1 MIHHLA
7 ITPKNFQESH
17 KFYTEVMGFKLCKI
31 VKRQAM
37 GGAKA
42 GWTKH
47 VFYET
52 GKGSYFVLWDLHLTG
67 LEDDDWK
74 APISTGLGLPWWIN
88 HIAFE
93 VASLE
98 ELEEKKQIWLAAG
111 NKVSEVV
118 HEFITSIYTKDPDG
132 NMVEFTCNTR
142 ELTEEDRDEA
152 ERLLIDDSPAVDPD
166 YPGMIYLPDGRIIE
180 APSSPA
186 EASPAP
192 EPVGEWGNTAS
203 SY

>member
-1 MIHHLA
+1 LIHHLA
-7 ITPKNFQESH
+7 ITPKDFKASH
-17 KFYTEVMGFKLCKI
+17 DFYTEVMGFTLVKI

-47 VFYET
+47 VFYDT
-52 GKGSYFVLWDLHLTG
+52 GHGSYFVLWDLHLTG
-67 LEDDDWK
+67 LADDDWK
-74 APISTGLGLPWWIN
+74 APISTGLGLPWWVN

-93 VASLE
+93 VADLD
-98 ELEEKKQIWLAAG
+98 ELEAKKQRWLAAG

-142 ELTEEDRDEA
+142 ALDSEDFEEAR
-152 ERLLIDDSPAVDPD
+152 RLLVDDTPAVEPD
-166 YPGMIYLPDGRIIE
+166 YPGVIYLPDGRVIE
-180 APSSPA
+180 APSSP
-186 EASPAP
+186 S
-192 EPVGEWGNTAS
+192 EPVPAAAD
-203 SY
+203 

>member
-1 MIHHLA
+1 LIHHLA
-7 ITPKNFQESH
+7 ITPKNFKASH
-17 KFYTEVMGFKLCKI
+17 EFYTEVMGFTLVKI

-47 VFYET
+47 VFYDT
-52 GKGSYFVLWDLHLTG
+52 GHGSYFVLWDLHLTG
-67 LEDDDWK
+67 LAVDDWK
-74 APISTGLGLPWWIN
+74 APISTGLGLPWWVN

-93 VASLE
+93 VADLD
-98 ELEEKKQIWLAAG
+98 ELEVKKQRWLAAG

-142 ELTEEDRDEA
+142 ALDEEDFEEA
-152 ERLLIDDSPAVDPD
+152 RRLLVDDTPAVEPD
-166 YPGMIYLPDGRIIE
+166 YPGVIYLPDGRVIE
-180 APSSPA
+180 APSSPSDPVA
-186 EASPAP
+186 TEA
-192 EPVGEWGNTAS
+192 N
-203 SY
+203 

>member
-1 MIHHLA
+1 LIHHLA
-7 ITPKNFQESH
+7 ITPKNFKASH
-17 KFYTEVMGFKLCKI
+17 EFYTEVMGFTLVKI

-47 VFYET
+47 VFYDT
-52 GKGSYFVLWDLHLTG
+52 GHGSYFVLWDLHLTG
-67 LEDDDWK
+67 LADDYWK
-74 APISTGLGLPWWIN
+74 APISTGLGLPWWVN

-93 VASLE
+93 VADLD
-98 ELEEKKQIWLAAG
+98 ELEVKKQRWLAAG

-142 ELTEEDRDEA
+142 ALDEEDFEEA
-152 ERLLIDDSPAVDPD
+152 RRLLVDDTPAVEPD
-166 YPGMIYLPDGRIIE
+166 YPGVIYLPDGRVIE
-180 APSSPA
+180 APSSPSDPVA
-186 EASPAP
+186 TEA
-192 EPVGEWGNTAS
+192 N
-203 SY
+203 

>member
-1 MIHHLA
+1 LIHHLA
-7 ITPKNFQESH
+7 ITPKDFKASH
-17 KFYTEVMGFKLCKI
+17 EFYTEVMGFTLVKI

-47 VFYET
+47 VFYDT
-52 GKGSYFVLWDLHLTG
+52 GHGSYFVLWDLHLTG
-67 LEDDDWK
+67 LADEDWK

-93 VASLE
+93 VADLE
-98 ELEEKKQIWLAAG
+98 ELEEKKQRWLAAG

-142 ELTEEDRDEA
+142 ALNDEDFEEA
-152 ERLLIDDSPAVDPD
+152 HRLLIDDSPAVDPD
-166 YPGMIYLPDGRIIE
+166 YPGVIYLPDGRVIE
-180 APSSPA
+180 APSSP
-186 EASPAP
+186 S
-192 EPVGEWGNTAS
+192 EPVATGAN
-203 SY
+203 

>member
-7 ITPKNFQESH
+7 ITPKNFAASH
-17 KFYTEVMGFKLCKI
+17 EFYTEVMGFKLVKI

-37 GGAKA
+37 GGRKA

-47 VFYET
+47 VFYDT
-52 GKGSYFVLWDLHLTG
+52 GKGSYFVLWDLHLTD
-67 LEDDDWK
+67 LNDDDWN
-74 APISTGLGLPWWIN
+74 AAISTGLGLPWWIN
-88 HIAFE
+88 HVAFE
-93 VASLE
+93 VDSLD
-98 ELEEKKQIWLAAG
+98 ELEAKKQIWLAAG

-142 ELTEEDRDEA
+142 ELTEEDRLEA
-152 ERLLIDDSPAVDPD
+152 ERLLLDASPAVDPD
-166 YPGMIYLPDGRIIE
+166 YPGVIYLPDGRVIE

-186 EASPAP
+186 EP
-192 EPVGEWGNTAS
+192 EPSGGTDGYENTAS

>member
-7 ITPKNFQESH
+7 ITPKNFKASH
-17 KFYTEVMGFKLCKI
+17 EFYTEVMGFTLVKI

-47 VFYET
+47 VFYDT
-52 GKGSYFVLWDLHLTG
+52 GHGSYFVLWDLHLTN
-67 LEDDDWK
+67 LADEDWK
-74 APISTGLGLPWWIN
+74 APISTGLGLPWWVN

-93 VASLE
+93 VAGLD
-98 ELEEKKQIWLAAG
+98 ELEAKKQRWLAAG

-142 ELTEEDRDEA
+142 ALDENDFEEAR
-152 ERLLIDDSPAVDPD
+152 RLLIDDSPAVEPD
-166 YPGMIYLPDGRIIE
+166 YPGVIYLPDGRVIE
-180 APSSPA
+180 APSSPSEPVPA
-186 EASPAP
+186 EAD
-192 EPVGEWGNTAS
+192 
-203 SY
+203 

>member
-7 ITPKNFQESH
+7 ITPKNFPESH

-47 VFYET
+47 VFYDT

-88 HIAFE
+88 HVAFE
-93 VASLE
+93 VETLE

-142 ELTEEDRDEA
+142 ALTQEDREEA

-166 YPGMIYLPDGRIIE
+166 YPGMIYLPDGRVIA

-186 EASPAP
+186 EPVPA
-192 EPVGEWGNTAS
+192 PVGEWGNTAS

>member
-7 ITPKNFQESH
+7 VTPKDFKASH
-17 KFYTEVMGFKLCKI
+17 KFYTDVMGFTLAKI

-47 VFYET
+47 VFYDT
-52 GKGSYFVLWDLHLTG
+52 GHGSYFVLWDLHLTD
-67 LEDDDWK
+67 LSDEDWK

-88 HIAFE
+88 HYAFE
-93 VASLE
+93 VSDLD
-98 ELEEKKQIWLAAG
+98 ELEAKRARWLAAG
-111 NKVSEVV
+111 QKVSEVV

-142 ELTEEDRDEA
+142 ALTDEDRAEA
-152 ERLLIDDSPAVDPD
+152 NRLLVDDSPAVESD
-166 YPGMIYLPDGRIIE
+166 YPGTLYYPDGRVIE
-180 APSSPA
+180 VPASPA
-186 EASPAP
+186 EPITAGAS
-192 EPVGEWGNTAS
+192 
-203 SY
+203 

>member
-7 ITPKNFQESH
+7 VTPKDFKTSH
-17 KFYTEVMGFKLCKI
+17 QFYTEVMGFTLAKI

-47 VFYET
+47 VFYDT
-52 GKGSYFVLWDLHLTG
+52 GHGSYFVLWDLHLTD
-67 LEDDDWK
+67 LADEDWK

-88 HIAFE
+88 HYAFV
-93 VASLE
+93 VADLD
-98 ELEEKKQIWLAAG
+98 ELEAKKQRWLAAG
-111 NKVSEVV
+111 QKVSEVV

-142 ELTEEDRDEA
+142 PLTQEDRDEA
-152 ERLLIDDSPAVDPD
+152 NRLLADDSPAVEPD
-166 YPGMIYLPDGRIIE
+166 YPGTLYLPDGRVIE
-180 APSSPA
+180 VPSSPA
-186 EASPAP
+186 DPAP
-192 EPVGEWGNTAS
+192 AT
-203 SY
+203 

>member
-7 ITPKNFQESH
+7 ITPKDFKKSH
-17 KFYTEVMGFKLCKI
+17 EFYTEVMGFSLVKI
-31 VKRQAM
+31 VKREAM
-37 GGAKA
+37 GGTKA

-47 VFYET
+47 VFYDT
-52 GKGSYFVLWDLHLTG
+52 GKGSYFVLWDLHLND
-67 LEDDDWK
+67 LKDEDWK

-93 VASLE
+93 VADLD
-98 ELEEKKQIWLAAG
+98 ELEEKKQKWLATG

-142 ELTEEDRDEA
+142 PLTDADRDEA
-152 ERLLIDDSPAVDPD
+152 HRLLADDTPASLPD
-166 YPGMIYLPDGRIIE
+166 YPGVVYLPDGRVIE
-180 APSSPA
+180 APSSPSEAPAAVGDFA
-186 EASPAP
+186 E
-192 EPVGEWGNTAS
+192 TAQ

>member
-7 ITPKNFQESH
+7 ITPKDFKASH
-17 KFYTEVMGFKLCKI
+17 KFYTEVMGFTLAKI

-37 GGAKA
+37 GGVQA

-47 VFYET
+47 VFYDT
-52 GKGSYFVLWDLHLTG
+52 GHGSYFVLWDLHLAD
-67 LEDDDWK
+67 LADADWK

-88 HIAFE
+88 HYAFE

-98 ELEEKKQIWLAAG
+98 ELEEKKQRWLAAG

-142 ELTEEDRDEA
+142 AL
-152 ERLLIDDSPAVDPD
+152 DDSDRAEALELLADDDPATLPD
-166 YPGMIYLPDGRIIE
+166 YPGVIYLPDGRVIE

-186 EASPAP
+186 Q
-192 EPVGEWGNTAS
+192 
-203 SY
+203 

>member
-1 MIHHLA
+1 LIHHLA
-7 ITPKNFQESH
+7 ITPKNFKASH
-17 KFYTEVMGFKLCKI
+17 HFYTEVMGFTLVKI

-47 VFYET
+47 VFYDT
-52 GKGSYFVLWDLHLTG
+52 GHGSYFVLWDLHLTG
-67 LEDDDWK
+67 LADDDWK
-74 APISTGLGLPWWIN
+74 APISTGLGLPWWVN

-93 VASLE
+93 VADLA
-98 ELEEKKQIWLAAG
+98 ELEAKKQRWLAAG

-142 ELTEEDRDEA
+142 ALDEEDFEEA
-152 ERLLIDDSPAVDPD
+152 RRLLVDDTPAVEPD
-166 YPGMIYLPDGRIIE
+166 YPGVIYLPDGRIIE

-186 EASPAP
+186 E
-192 EPVGEWGNTAS
+192 PVTTDAG
-203 SY
+203 

>member
-1 MIHHLA
+1 LIHHLA
-7 ITPKNFQESH
+7 ITPKDFKASH
-17 KFYTEVMGFKLCKI
+17 EFYTEVMGFTLVKI

-47 VFYET
+47 VFYDT
-52 GKGSYFVLWDLHLTG
+52 GHGSYFVLWDLHLTG
-67 LEDDDWK
+67 LADEDWK

-93 VASLE
+93 VADLE
-98 ELEEKKQIWLAAG
+98 ELEEKKQRWLAAG

-142 ELTEEDRDEA
+142 ALNDDDFEEA
-152 ERLLIDDSPAVDPD
+152 HRLLIDDSPAVDPD
-166 YPGMIYLPDGRIIE
+166 YPGVIYLPDGRVIE
-180 APSSPA
+180 APSSP
-186 EASPAP
+186 S
-192 EPVGEWGNTAS
+192 EPVATGAN
-203 SY
+203 

>member
-1 MIHHLA
+1 VIHHLA
-7 ITPKNFQESH
+7 VTPKDFKASH
-17 KFYTEVMGFKLCKI
+17 KFYTEVMGFTLAKI

-37 GGAKA
+37 GGVKA

-47 VFYET
+47 VFYDT
-52 GKGSYFVLWDLHLTG
+52 GHGSYFVLWDLHLTD
-67 LEDDDWK
+67 LRDEDWK

-88 HIAFE
+88 HYAFE
-93 VASLE
+93 VDSLA
-98 ELEEKKQIWLAAG
+98 ELEAKKQVWLAAG

-142 ELTEEDRDEA
+142 ALDESDRAEA
-152 ERLLIDDSPAVDPD
+152 LQLLADDSPASLPD
-166 YPGMIYLPDGRIIE
+166 YPGVIYLPDGRVIE

-186 EASPAP
+186 E
-192 EPVGEWGNTAS
+192 
-203 SY
+203 

>member
-7 ITPKNFQESH
+7 ITPKDFKKSH
-17 KFYTEVMGFKLCKI
+17 EFYTEVMGFTLVKI

-47 VFYET
+47 VFYDT
-52 GKGSYFVLWDLHLTG
+52 GHGSYFVLWDLHLEG
-67 LEDDDWK
+67 LADEDWK

-93 VASLE
+93 VADLD
-98 ELEEKKQIWLAAG
+98 ELEAKKQHWLATG

-142 ELTEEDRDEA
+142 ALDDDDLEEA
-152 ERLLIDDSPAVDPD
+152 HRLLIDDTPAVDPD
-166 YPGMIYLPDGRIIE
+166 YPGVIYLPDGRIIE
-180 APSSPA
+180 AASSG
-186 EASPAP
+186 S
-192 EPVGEWGNTAS
+192 EPVPVG
-203 SY
+203 